1 MSAGG
6 RGHRPRVV
14 AVVSARMASSR
25 YPGKALVPLAGRP
38 LVAVLLERVAS
49 ARGLDGVVL
58 ATSNNRENDVL
69 AHLAVER
76 GFAVFRGDEEDVL
89 RRHVECAHALQA
101 DHLVRVT
108 GDNPLTDIETLEH
121 LVAVHLGG
129 GADYTYVPG
138 DALLMGILP
147 GAPALEGHLKR
158 AAGLAADGCVVG
170 VHYHPELFHGV
181 RRGDERHRSE
191 LVTLYIKEHPDE
203 FRIRTSELPAGLY
216 RPQYRL
222 TVDEAEDVALLQ
234 GLFERLAA
242 PGKIVTVREAIA
254 VLDREPELAGINSH
268 LRHKAANLR
277 SVELDTRIADPTR

>member
-6 RGHRPRVV
+6 RAHRPRVV

-38 LVAVLLERVAS
+38 LLAVLLERVAS

-69 AHLAVER
+69 AHLALEG
-76 GFAVFRGDEEDVL
+76 GFAVFRGDEDDVL
-89 RRHVECAHALQA
+89 RRHVECARAVGAEHV
-101 DHLVRVT
+101 VRVT

-121 LVAVHLGG
+121 LVAIHLGG

-147 GAPALEGHLKR
+147 EVVKAEALERSWH
-158 AAGLAADGCVVG
+158 
-170 VHYHPELFHGV
+170 
-181 RRGDERHRSE
+181 RGEDWHRSE
-191 LVTLYIKEHPDE
+191 LVTLYIKEHPHE
-203 FRIRTSELPAGLY
+203 FKIRASERPEELY
-216 RPQYRL
+216 RPAYRL
-222 TVDEAEDVALLQ
+222 TVDEAEDVALMQ
-234 GLFERLAA
+234 VLFERLAA
-242 PGKIVTVREAIA
+242 PGKIVTTREAIV
-254 VLDREPELAGINSH
+254 VLDREPELARVNAH

-277 SVELDTRIADPTR
+277 SVELDARIARAPR